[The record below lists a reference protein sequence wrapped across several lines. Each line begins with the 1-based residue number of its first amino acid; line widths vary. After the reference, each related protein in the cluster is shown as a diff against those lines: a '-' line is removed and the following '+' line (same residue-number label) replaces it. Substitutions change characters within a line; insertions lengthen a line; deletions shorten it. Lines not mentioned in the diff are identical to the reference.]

1 MNPEQQIAFDNC
13 YAQLKQNLTG
23 LVESYKTNSANQI
36 LHSRSEHETYV
47 SRNLPTNLVS
57 SSGLRSSE
65 ALCAESSKSLTDTKE
80 LAGFDLSWSVFH
92 TMLIT
97 MIVKQVETC
106 GLKGADKKSIAIELG
121 RKLIV
126 EIIEDT
132 DRVCEC
138 KTTEAAVITM
148 YDMFAPSFIDQL
160 VDVASNVNVRVR
172 DQTEVAKTNPPDAD
186 HKDLDN
192 SKSPVVAPKACC
204 VLM

>member
-23 LVESYKTNSANQI
+23 LVDSYKTNSANQI
-36 LHSRSEHETYV
+36 L
-47 SRNLPTNLVS
+47 
-57 SSGLRSSE
+57 
-65 ALCAESSKSLTDTKE
+65 
-80 LAGFDLSWSVFH
+80 FH

-121 RKLIV
+121 RKLII

-132 DRVCEC
+132 DRVREC
-138 KTTEAAVITM
+138 KTTEAAVLSM
-148 YDMFAPSFIDQL
+148 YDMFATSFIDQL
-160 VDVASNVNVRVR
+160 VDVASNVNIRIR
-172 DQTEVAKTNPPDAD
+172 DQSEVPKTNPPDAD